1 MTGLALI
8 SGYALLGATWLI
20 LRTQDGLQGWSRDAA
35 RRMLVTTC
43 SFIALVSLWTPLY
56 EPAIAERW
64 FAWPRLLYLL
74 PVPFITVVVALLLW
88 HALAVRNEGRPFPLA
103 VGLFLLAYIGLGIS
117 LWPYAVPRAVT
128 LRQAAADPSTQM
140 FLLIGAAVLIP
151 LVLGY
156 TAFTYFVFRGKTR
169 DDHFYHGQG

>member
-1 MTGLALI
+1 
-8 SGYALLGATWLI
+8 
-20 LRTQDGLQGWSRDAA
+20 
-35 RRMLVTTC
+35 
-43 SFIALVSLWTPLY
+43 LY

-74 PVPFITVVVALLLW
+74 PVPFITAVVAFLLW
-88 HALAVRNEGRPFPLA
+88 RALTVQNERRPFPLA
-103 VGLFLLAYIGLGIS
+103 IGLFLLAYSGLGIS

-128 LRQAAADPSTQM
+128 LQQAAADPSTQM

-169 DDHFYHGQG
+169 DDHFYHGLG